1 MNDLD
6 RILINQ
12 SVILEMLAIL
22 CKGKELS
29 NGDSAELCALS
40 LSKRSAEYAF
50 RNQNNA
56 HDQKNARR

>member
-6 RILINQ
+6 RILVNQ

-29 NGDSAELCALS
+29 NGDSAEACALS
-40 LSKRSAEYAF
+40 LARGSHDYAF
-50 RNQNNA
+50 RNQ
-56 HDQKNARR
+56 KK